1 MDIAKQFQS
10 FEPHS
15 KLEYRPLSFDR
26 TKIDT
31 KILSSLRCVLCMCL
45 SIYNKSCF
53 LNLLELKSTARLLIS
68 SSELHDCRIVMHYR
82 PQTSTC
88 ITTQFWQN
96 SDSNTCRINR
106 LPPWRFEV
114 SEMVWT
120 NLSMSCPLIRPLS
133 QIIDLC
139 FDSKWNRDRKER
151 QKSPLDPVG
160 VDPQG
165 PLLK

>member
-15 KLEYRPLSFDR
+15 KLAYRPLSFDR
-26 TKIDT
+26 TKIDI
-31 KILSSLRCVLCMCL
+31 KILSSLRCVLCMFL
-45 SIYNKSCF
+45 TVYNKSCF
-53 LNLLELKSTARLLIS
+53 LKLFEIQNVLKSTACLLIS
-68 SSELHDCRIVMHYR
+68 LSEPHDCCIAMHYR

-88 ITTQFWQN
+88 ITTQFLQN
-96 SDSNTCRINR
+96 LDSNTCRMNR

-120 NLSMSCPLIRPLS
+120 NLSLSCPLIRPLS
-133 QIIDLC
+133 QIMYLC

-151 QKSPLDPVG
+151 QKSPLDTVG
-160 VDPQG
+160 VDP
-165 PLLK
+165 